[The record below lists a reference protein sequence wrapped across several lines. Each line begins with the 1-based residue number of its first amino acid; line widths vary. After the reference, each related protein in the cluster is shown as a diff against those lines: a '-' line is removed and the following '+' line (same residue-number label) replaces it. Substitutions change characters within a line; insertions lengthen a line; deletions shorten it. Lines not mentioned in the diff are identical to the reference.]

1 MSSGGGQVG
10 GTERGFDDEMWP
22 VSAFRNSLF
31 SPFLA
36 PTYGETV
43 SGKQG
48 HCLVFE
54 VQRQQERRGPGV
66 GWWPWHRDL
75 SRRADM
81 GPRTTG
87 LGAQGQRV
95 SQSSALGPSLAPW
108 AFRAPLR
115 SRKHRNFAY
124 RCRSEVISGWRSVTS
139 GERRSRPALADSGP
153 DRLWKVSLIHTH
165 PRPLPFEG
173 SCSARLPCPPLWAP
187 ESWPVPEM
195 GALTSQAHSRFPERG
210 TGRRQACEGQDWHL
224 LCAAPICLPAQ
235 EALSS
240 PPPNSATAWV
250 CSRLFG
256 SVSVTCVRQSV
267 LLDGLLLESRDLS
280 FRCQFWNDDCVSGG
294 PGPAGCGTLP
304 RWCRG
309 PPS

>member
-1 MSSGGGQVG
+1 MTSPAGLTWGPGPQAWELRG
-10 GTERGFDDEMWP
+10 RGFP
-22 VSAFRNSLF
+22 
-31 SPFLA
+31 
-36 PTYGETV
+36 
-43 SGKQG
+43 
-48 HCLVFE
+48 
-54 VQRQQERRGPGV
+54 
-66 GWWPWHRDL
+66 
-75 SRRADM
+75 RA
-81 GPRTTG
+81 
-87 LGAQGQRV
+87 Q
-95 SQSSALGPSLAPW
+95 PW
-108 AFRAPLR
+108 ALHWPHGLSELHSDPENAETLLPDVEVR
-115 SRKHRNFAY
+115 S
-124 RCRSEVISGWRSVTS
+124 SLGWRSVTS

-187 ESWPVPEM
+187 ESWPVPET

-210 TGRRQACEGQDWHL
+210 TGRRQASEGQDWHS
-224 LCAAPICLPAQ
+224 LCAAPICLPAR

-256 SVSVTCVRQSV
+256 SVSVTCLRQSV

-280 FRCQFWNDDCVSGG
+280 FRCQLWTDDRVSGG
-294 PGPAGCGTLP
+294 PGPAGCGALP

-309 PPS
+309 PPSRGPEASRGSAAGAHSALPPRAWLGGSVSGVFFESTEGIPAAGLCLFSLRSKAWGAALGAVLDHGGT